1 MLNVRLPEEIEKE
14 LEGLAQQRK
23 VTKTEIVKEALTEYI
38 KRHGSNPYEAGKD
51 LFGCDDSTIVDGS
64 TGYKDSYRRHIHEKH
79 TY

>member
-38 KRHGSNPYEAGKD
+38 KRHLTFAVKQ
-51 LFGCDDSTIVDGS
+51 L
-64 TGYKDSYRRHIHEKH
+64 
-79 TY
+79 